1 MWYQAQTLGSRSI
14 EAIVSAQLCKNPA
27 LVYLSQRPEDV
38 TVDDDGVIVPVVIVV
53 PGEVAP
59 PQELRVESQDNKGI
73 YLALIIPILILIVL
87 LLIYIIYR
95 LKK

>member
-1 MWYQAQTLGSRSI
+1 LGPRSI
-14 EAIVSAQLCKNPA
+14 EWIVSAQLCKRPDV
-27 LVYLSQRPEDV
+27 VYLNQRPEDGSE
-38 TVDDDGVIVPVVIVV
+38 DEDGVIVPVVVVV
-53 PGEVAP
+53 PGEASTQP
-59 PQELRVESQDNKGI
+59 ELRVEGQDKSGI